1 MLAQKL
7 SGVVDVYRSEVRHDQ
22 LPLRSIMKFRF
33 FDTKIAVEPF
43 ARAVAA

>member
-7 SGVVDVYRSEVRHDQ
+7 SGVVDVYRGEVRHDQ
-22 LPLRSIMKFRF
+22 LPLRSIMKLRF